1 MSKFENFMTRDCLVP
16 LIELEDFTPAYKTL
30 AEENIK
36 RTGRLANSAKA
47 MAHGEELALAART
60 FFTVVGAGGSL
71 GPELALLIRLVVSNL
86 KSCVYCTTHQVKALV
101 QMGLTEE
108 KIKNIHSFETHPAF
122 SKEERVALAFAAALT
137 LDSSNIADD
146 ICARFKATFS
156 PKQRVEIA
164 LVAGAMAFF
173 NGFNDGL
180 RVPME
185 EGALDVAK
193 AVADSFEDQNT
204 LLPG

>member
-108 KIKNIHSFETHPAF
+108 KIKNIHIFETHPAF
-122 SKEERVALAFAAALT
+122 NKEERVALAFAAALT

>member
-108 KIKNIHSFETHPAF
+108 KIKNIHIFETHPAF

-193 AVADSFEDQNT
+193 AVADSFEDQDT

>member
-108 KIKNIHSFETHPAF
+108 KIKNIHIFETHPAF

-180 RVPME
+180 RVPLE

>member
-1 MSKFENFMTRDCLVP
+1 M
-16 LIELEDFTPAYKTL
+16 
-30 AEENIK
+30 
-36 RTGRLANSAKA
+36 ANSAKA

-108 KIKNIHSFETHPAF
+108 KIKNIHIFETHPAF